1 MKKAGLL
8 SLVMIATSL
17 AAVGC
22 TSTESTHTPESA
34 QMTTTT
40 DSAAQDQQSGV
51 AAVQADTAVQADIIQ
66 SAPSQTPE
74 TIQPAQ

>member
-51 AAVQADTAVQADIIQ
+51 AVQADTAVQADIIQ

>member
-1 MKKAGLL
+1 MKKVGLL
-8 SLVMIATSL
+8 SLVMIASSL

-22 TSTESTHTPESA
+22 TSTESTHVPESA

-40 DSAAQDQQSGV
+40 ESAVQEQQSGV
-51 AAVQADTAVQADIIQ
+51 AVQADTAVQADIIQ